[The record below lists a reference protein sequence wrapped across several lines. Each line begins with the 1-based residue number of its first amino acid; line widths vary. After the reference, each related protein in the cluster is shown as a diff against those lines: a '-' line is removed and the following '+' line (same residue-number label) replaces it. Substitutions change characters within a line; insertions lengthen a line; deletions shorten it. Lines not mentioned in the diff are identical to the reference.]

1 MEENFSKKV
10 PEKKNSVFARVSQ
23 AMNDMIT
30 NLFKEKIP
38 VWLSNSRWCIRG
50 GQREPWEPGGGIV
63 RDPDADTH
71 RPPTGRPIPPAAEL
85 RWPPGSPIP
94 TGDQSGAPKWEELAK
109 YLNVIQWNDTTDE
122 AIKA

>member
-1 MEENFSKKV
+1 M
-10 PEKKNSVFARVSQ
+10 
-23 AMNDMIT
+23 
-30 NLFKEKIP
+30 
-38 VWLSNSRWCIRG
+38 
-50 GQREPWEPGGGIV
+50 

-109 YLNVIQWNDTTDE
+109 HLKVIQWNDTTDE
-122 AIKA
+122 AIKAWLKCPGILLPRIQPAYLYNPYNLGLFGDCYEYINYE